1 MKIYRC
7 IDQNDRTVFATTT
20 SDGKYV
26 ELAGQSLDSLKP
38 TDKAVTVKKLL
49 APIQPTAILC
59 IGLNYRKHAEETN
72 APFPRWPVLFMKS
85 PGAVQNPDDPIELPR
100 RLASGQVDYEA
111 ELAVVIGKRCKN
123 VSAANALDY
132 VLGYANANDVSARDW
147 QKDFGGSQWCR
158 GKTFDT
164 FCPLGPYIATK
175 DEIPNPNALRIR
187 GRHNGNTVQ
196 DANTDDM
203 IFSVPQIIEF
213 LTGSMTLLP
222 GTVILTGT
230 PSGVGMARTPKVF
243 LQPGDNFEVEIE
255 GLGTLRNLV
264 LAEEGPVGG
273 PVSL

>member
-7 IDQNDRTVFATTT
+7 LDQNDRTVFATTT

-72 APFPRWPVLFMKS
+72 APFPKWPVLFMKS

-111 ELAVVIGKRCKN
+111 ELAVIIGKRCKN

-175 DEIPNPNALRIR
+175 EDIPNPNALAIR
-187 GRHNGNTVQ
+187 GRLNGNTVQ

>member
-1 MKIYRC
+1 MKIHRC
-7 IDQNDRTVFATTT
+7 LDQNDRTVFATTT

-175 DEIPNPNALRIR
+175 DEIPNPNALRIQ
-187 GRHNGNTVQ
+187 GRLNGNTVQ

>member
-175 DEIPNPNALRIR
+175 DEIPNPNALRIQ